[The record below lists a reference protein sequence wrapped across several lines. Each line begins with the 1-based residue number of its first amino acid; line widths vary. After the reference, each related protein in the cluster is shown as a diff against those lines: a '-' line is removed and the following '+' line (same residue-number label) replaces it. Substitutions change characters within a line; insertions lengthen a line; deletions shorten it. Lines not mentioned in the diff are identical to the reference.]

1 MLCFSCIKIFSA
13 KKESIGNDFS
23 FLVVVGITQ
32 KKLAEEIGVF
42 ENTVNNW
49 CIGKPISFENIKKIV
64 GYYQKNNIPTDNFS
78 KFLLDKYGL
87 AVPIE
92 RIEISDK
99 EELDKLNRELASF
112 KKRIALYSRL
122 YNEQLNLNEIFK
134 KEIGLSELKQWS
146 PSETARRILM
156 SKDFEPIIRKLL
168 EDYSEIDK
176 NKFQSKICEL
186 IEKEIFNAILKIHNE
201 TLEKEKAR
209 IKEELKSVKKVVKKF
224 E

>member
-1 MLCFSCIKIFSA
+1 MQLKEIIK
-13 KKESIGNDFS
+13 KDLG
-23 FLVVVGITQ
+23 LTQ

-112 KKRIALYSRL
+112 KERIALYSRL
-122 YNEQLNLNEIFK
+122 YNEQLKLNEIFK

-146 PSETARRILM
+146 PGETARQILT
-156 SKDFEPIIRKLL
+156 SKDFEPIVKKLL
-168 EDYSEIDK
+168 ENYSEIEK
-176 NKFQSKICEL
+176 NKFQTKICE
-186 IEKEIFNAILKIHNE
+186 IVKEEIIDTIVNLHNKA
-201 TLEKEKAR
+201 LEKEKNR
-209 IKEELKSVKKVVKKF
+209 IKEELKSVKKAVRNF

>member
-1 MLCFSCIKIFSA
+1 MKILLSIKPQFVEKIFSGE
-13 KKESIGNDFS
+13 KKYEFRKTEFKRKNIDSIIVYSSG
-23 FLVVVGITQ
+23 
-32 KKLAEEIGVF
+32 
-42 ENTVNNW
+42 
-49 CIGKPISFENIKKIV
+49 NIKKIV

-112 KKRIALYSRL
+112 KERIALYSRL

-186 IEKEIFNAILKIHNE
+186 IEKEIFNEILNIHNE
-201 TLEKEKAR
+201 ALKKEKNR
-209 IKEELKSVKKVVKKF
+209 IKEELKSVKKTVRNF

>member
-1 MLCFSCIKIFSA
+1 MELKEIIK
-13 KKESIGNDFS
+13 KDLG
-23 FLVVVGITQ
+23 LTQ

-112 KKRIALYSRL
+112 KERIALYSRL

-146 PSETARRILM
+146 PSETARQILT

-201 TLEKEKAR
+201 TLEKEKNR
-209 IKEELKSVKKVVKKF
+209 IKEELKSVKKAVRNF

>member
-1 MLCFSCIKIFSA
+1 MELKEIIK
-13 KKESIGNDFS
+13 KDLG
-23 FLVVVGITQ
+23 LTQ

-112 KKRIALYSRL
+112 KERIALYSRL

-134 KEIGLSELKQWS
+134 KKIGLSELKQWS
-146 PSETARRILM
+146 PIL
-156 SKDFEPIIRKLL
+156 
-168 EDYSEIDK
+168 
-176 NKFQSKICEL
+176 
-186 IEKEIFNAILKIHNE
+186 
-201 TLEKEKAR
+201 
-209 IKEELKSVKKVVKKF
+209 
-224 E
+224 

>member
-1 MLCFSCIKIFSA
+1 MELKEIIK
-13 KKESIGNDFS
+13 KDLG
-23 FLVVVGITQ
+23 LTQ

-112 KKRIALYSRL
+112 KERIALYSRL

-146 PSETARRILM
+146 PSETARQILT

-201 TLEKEKAR
+201 TLEKEKNR